1 MDKFELF
8 NNDLLFDDYET
19 VTTNNSVVNIRDNK
33 SFGLRGN
40 IVLTSLFLGSSILA
54 QANDMNNY
62 QVFDNTTRESIEC
75 SERIGN
81 DISSYVNKIN
91 YINKNHISKYNI
103 IESILSFKSLN
114 DNWDGFK
121 AIPLEVKCATN
132 AILLLDLVGDDA
144 FCTVKDFYPNP
155 NGTITFEWY
164 NQEDESV
171 FLEVGNNTF
180 SYYVSFNS
188 IETKYFNKQV
198 INEENSELLSTFIK
212 AI

>member
-8 NNDLLFDDYET
+8 NSDLLFDDYET
-19 VTTNNSVVNIRDNK
+19 VTTNNSVINIRDNK

-114 DNWDGFK
+114 HNWDGFK

-132 AILLLDLVGDDA
+132 AILLLDLVGDDT
-144 FCTVKDFYPNP
+144 FCSVKDFYPNP